1 MSKSLGNSI
10 DPLEIISQ
18 TSADA
23 LRFSLMMLTATGQD
37 VFINASK
44 FEIGRNFGTKIWNA
58 ARFMLMQ
65 MEKMPQMNWHQLAN
79 RTAALNE
86 NNLTSDDR
94 HIVAICDQ
102 AIANVTAHLEQ
113 FRFQDGA
120 LALYNLFW
128 NEYCDWYLEYAKLA
142 LNGDD
147 IARREQVLRVMTH
160 VFSTALKLLH
170 PYMPFLTEEI
180 WHAMGYGK
188 ENESIMV
195 APWPQP
201 LSAENSAKLG
211 IDQETVTFVE
221 AKHALITAGRALRS
235 EYNLPP
241 GKAID
246 YVVHAIDEKIAN
258 NLATDLA
265 SLKAL
270 LRSDKITIHAG
281 GEAQAMPGMPTAIGT
296 IYLPLE
302 GLIDIDAEKK
312 RLNSELTKLRGFVAG
327 IDAKLNNA
335 GFMAKAPANVVQGQ
349 RDKRGE
355 LVGNIERMERQLAA
369 LG

>member
-1 MSKSLGNSI
+1 
-10 DPLEIISQ
+10 
-18 TSADA
+18 
-23 LRFSLMMLTATGQD
+23 
-37 VFINASK
+37 
-44 FEIGRNFGTKIWNA
+44 
-58 ARFMLMQ
+58 
-65 MEKMPQMNWHQLAN
+65 
-79 RTAALNE
+79 
-86 NNLTSDDR
+86 
-94 HIVAICDQ
+94 
-102 AIANVTAHLEQ
+102 
-113 FRFQDGA
+113 
-120 LALYNLFW
+120 
-128 NEYCDWYLEYAKLA
+128 
-142 LNGDD
+142 
-147 IARREQVLRVMTH
+147 
-160 VFSTALKLLH
+160 
-170 PYMPFLTEEI
+170 
-180 WHAMGYGK
+180 
-188 ENESIMV
+188 
-195 APWPQP
+195 
-201 LSAENSAKLG
+201 
-211 IDQETVTFVE
+211 
-221 AKHALITAGRALRS
+221 
-235 EYNLPP
+235 
-241 GKAID
+241 
-246 YVVHAIDEKIAN
+246 VHAIDEKIAN